1 MKKVLSL
8 ILAVIMLVSCTAMVS
23 AVNFPDVDNNYSWAE
38 EAIGALSES
47 GIITGY
53 DDGTFKPGKDITR
66 QEAITLFSKALGAS
80 EDANAK
86 FIDLAYGIYATD
98 LADSEGSYAVK
109 QGAYMIYKKIL
120 DADEVNSYLSEENRN
135 ITLKRFEAATLIAKA
150 LGADPWLKAN
160 PEFELAFKDADEIS
174 EEAKGY
180 VYYATALG
188 IMNGM
193 SEDTFGPDVAVTRAQ
208 IAVMIK
214 RILDTMEFTYTG
226 GLISEADPIS
236 NTLTVKNDDGVN
248 EIYTVSVKDVIF
260 LDGAKVTIDDLEA
273 GMGCTITFSGDTIY
287 QIDAVTFEGEEVVS
301 GMYKGSQS
309 SSSGTII
316 KIADITKEG
325 YPVTSYTVASNAVIE
340 FEGEPANF
348 TKLTVGDFVSAKISG
363 GLVTVVSAEDE
374 TQEMASAK
382 IQNIVVSGEG
392 VIITLLTK
400 TGETVDYALA
410 PNAVITRNSS
420 KVTYNELAIGDSASL
435 VLTYRQISS
444 IKAVGRATSAA
455 GTIQE
460 ITISNETSYITIS
473 KDGKKEKYAMA
484 RDCDITIEEKE
495 SSVYDLR
502 LGSYVSLKLSSE
514 TVTAISSEAATQSLT
529 VSGVVKMVNKE
540 HGVVTITY
548 EVNGKELE
556 KQLQVGDST
565 KILNAQTGKSM
576 TVRNIAVGN
585 NVTAAGTEKLGVYE
599 VATMMVFQ

>member
-23 AVNFPDVDNNYSWAE
+23 AVEFPDVDSNYSWAE
-38 EAIGALSES
+38 EAIDALSES

-80 EDANAK
+80 EDVNSK

-109 QGAYMIYKKIL
+109 QGAYMIYKKVL
-120 DADEVNSYLSEENRN
+120 DADEVNDYLCEENRN
-135 ITLKRFEAATLIAKA
+135 VTLKRYEAAALIAKA
-150 LGADPWLKAN
+150 LGADPWLKDN
-160 PEFELAFKDADEIS
+160 PEYELTFVDSNDIPENV
-174 EEAKGY
+174 KGY

-193 SEDTFGPDVAVTRAQ
+193 GENMFGPDATVTRAQ

-214 RILDTMEFTYTG
+214 RILDTMTFSYTG
-226 GLISEADPIS
+226 GIISEVDPIS

-248 EIYTVSVKDVIF
+248 EIYTVSIKDVIF

-287 QIDAVTFEGEEVVS
+287 QIDVVTFEGEEVVS
-301 GMYKGSQS
+301 GMYKGSQT

-325 YPVTSYTVASNAVIE
+325 YPVTSYTVASNAVVE
-340 FEGEPANF
+340 YEGEPANF
-348 TKLTVGDFVSAKISG
+348 AKLTVGDYVSAKILG
-363 GLVTVVSAEDE
+363 GLVTMVSAEDE
-374 TQEMASAK
+374 TQEMASTK
-382 IQNIVVSGEG
+382 ITNIVVSGEG

-410 PNAVITRNSS
+410 AGATITRNSS
-420 KVTYNELAIGDSASL
+420 KVTYDELAIGDSASL
-435 VLTYRQISS
+435 VLKYRQISS
-444 IKAVGRATSAA
+444 IKAVGKATSAT

-473 KDGKKEKYAMA
+473 KDGKKEKYALA

-502 LGSYVSLKLSSE
+502 LGSYVTLKLSSE
-514 TVTAISSEAATQSLT
+514 TVTAITSEAAATSLT
-529 VSGVVKMVNKE
+529 VTGVVKMVSKE
-540 HGVVTITY
+540 YGVITITY
-548 EVNGKELE
+548 EVNGRELE
-556 KQLQVGDST
+556 KQLHVSDST
-565 KILNAQTGKSM
+565 AIVNALTSKKMS
-576 TVRNIAVGN
+576 VGN
-585 NVTAAGTEKLGVYE
+585 IKEGNSVTAAGTEKLGVYE